1 MAFQFPWTNF
11 HELNLDWFLSKFKQ
25 FTNNYLGTTATAQSV
40 PYGTQPTV
48 TVTGGELDDDT
59 DIVDPFTFNFKI
71 PAGQPGEQGE
81 QGVPGVPGQDGFS
94 PIATVTKSGT
104 VATITITDAN
114 GTTTATI
121 SDGEVT
127 QAQLDTKAPAILST
141 ASGSIANFSDGADNI
156 PMSELVV
163 GITPSQSGSGDPA
176 PDNIRPISGR
186 TGCNVKRAGKNLLSK
201 MTGVTNINGLTS
213 VGNADG
219 SVTVTGTATGTGGY
233 ITTWANLATTIP
245 PRTHITVSTTTNLPG
260 KIRCF
265 WDNATADIQAG
276 TNSTMVAY
284 STALTKVRLYLSTTA
299 NTAYNFTI
307 YPQVEIGTIATAYE
321 EYVAPTTALTVD
333 WTTEAGA
340 VYGGTLDASTGVLTA
355 THALFDMGN
364 ASGFT
369 GDSNRPGVYRF
380 SIPGRRS
387 ASFVTACSAYLV
399 DNVAVNTNIDNYI
412 SGHWSYSGATVFFR
426 DTRLTGYTSAQVK
439 TAVSGYMLTYE
450 LATPQTYQLTP
461 QQLFNTLYGVN
472 NVWSDTGDSTVT
484 YTADTKLYIEQLT
497 QPTEDDMVANT
508 SIANGKFFMIGN
520 NLYRATTTIA
530 SGSQIIPG
538 SNATALSLADALNL
552 L

>member
-25 FTNNYLGTTATAQSV
+25 FTNNFLETTATAESV
-40 PYGTQPTV
+40 PYTDAPSV

-81 QGVPGVPGQDGFS
+81 QGVPGVPGLDGFS

-104 VATITITDAN
+104 VATITITDVN
-114 GTTTATI
+114 GTTSTTI

-141 ASGSIANFSDGADNI
+141 ASGSITNFSDGADNM
-156 PMSELVV
+156 PMSELMVDIV
-163 GITPSQSGSGDPA
+163 PVQSGSGDPA
-176 PDNIRPISGR
+176 PDNIRPISGW
-186 TGCNVKRAGKNLLSK
+186 TGANVTQSKKNLLSK

-219 SVTVTGTATGTGGY
+219 SLTVTGTATGTGGY
-233 ITTWANLATTIP
+233 ITAWANLATTIP

-265 WDNATADIQAG
+265 WDSATADIQAG

-321 EYVAPTTALTVD
+321 EYVAPTTITVD
-333 WTTEAGA
+333 WTTEAGT
-340 VYGGTLDASTGVLTA
+340 VYGGTLDVTTGVLTV
-355 THALFDMGN
+355 TDGYI
-364 ASGFT
+364 ASYNGETLPSIWISDRDVYSSGTTPTT
-369 GDSNRPGVYRF
+369 G
-380 SIPGRRS
+380 
-387 ASFVTACSAYLV
+387 
-399 DNVAVNTNIDNYI
+399 
-412 SGHWSYSGATVFFR
+412 
-426 DTRLTGYTSAQVK
+426 AQVVY
-439 TAVSGYMLTYE
+439 T

-461 QQLFNTLYGVN
+461 HQVNTLIGVN
-472 NVWSDTGDSTVT
+472 NIWCNTGDSTVT
-484 YTADTKLYIEQLT
+484 YTTDTKLYIQNLT
-497 QPTEDDMVANT
+497 LPTEDDMTANT
-508 SIANGKFFMIGN
+508 TIANGKFFMIGN

-530 SGSQIIPG
+530 SGSQITPG
-538 SNATALSLADALNL
+538 SNATSLSLADALNL

>member
-1 MAFQFPWTNF
+1 MAFQFPWTNL

-25 FTNNYLGTTATAQSV
+25 FTDNYLGTTATAESV
-40 PYGTQPTV
+40 PNGTPPSV

-71 PAGQPGEQGE
+71 PAGAQGA
-81 QGVPGVPGQDGFS
+81 QGVPGADGFS

-114 GTTTATI
+114 GTTTTTI

-141 ASGSIANFSDGADNI
+141 ASGLIANFSDGADDL
-156 PMSELVV
+156 PLSELTI
-163 GITPSQSGSGDPA
+163 GIVPVQSGSGDPA
-176 PDNIRPISGR
+176 PDNIRPISGW
-186 TGCNVKRAGKNLLSK
+186 TGANVKRAGKNLLSK

-265 WDNATADIQAG
+265 WDTATADIQAG

-307 YPQVEIGTIATAYE
+307 YPQVEIIWMQKLLLG
-321 EYVAPTTALTVD
+321 
-333 WTTEAGA
+333 
-340 VYGGTLDASTGVLTA
+340 
-355 THALFDMGN
+355 
-364 ASGFT
+364 
-369 GDSNRPGVYRF
+369 
-380 SIPGRRS
+380 
-387 ASFVTACSAYLV
+387 
-399 DNVAVNTNIDNYI
+399 
-412 SGHWSYSGATVFFR
+412 
-426 DTRLTGYTSAQVK
+426 
-439 TAVSGYMLTYE
+439 
-450 LATPQTYQLTP
+450 QLI
-461 QQLFNTLYGVN
+461 Q
-472 NVWSDTGDSTVT
+472 
-484 YTADTKLYIEQLT
+484 
-497 QPTEDDMVANT
+497 
-508 SIANGKFFMIGN
+508 
-520 NLYRATTTIA
+520 
-530 SGSQIIPG
+530 
-538 SNATALSLADALNL
+538 
-552 L
+552 